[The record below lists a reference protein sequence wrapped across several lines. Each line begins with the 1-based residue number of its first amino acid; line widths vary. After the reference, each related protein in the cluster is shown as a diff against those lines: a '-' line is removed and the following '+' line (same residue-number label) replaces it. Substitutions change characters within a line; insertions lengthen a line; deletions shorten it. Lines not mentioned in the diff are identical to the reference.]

1 MADNYTPQTWVDGPA
16 GGTPISADRLTHIET
31 GIDAID
37 AAVQAL
43 PDQTYV
49 DAGDAAS
56 RNRANHTGTQ
66 AATTITGLATVAT
79 SGAYNDLTGKPTY
92 ATVATT
98 GSYNDLT
105 ATPTIP
111 AAYTD
116 EQAQDATATLFAA
129 GTHTGISFSYNDAGN
144 ALSATVSGGAPTL
157 ANIPAG
163 STITVLKDATTGWP
177 ARPTSRTDVI
187 VAWKGADPSP
197 SIVSSGT
204 GGMLNNVDYR
214 LVTP

>member
-1 MADNYTPQTWVDGPA
+1 MADNYTPQTWVDGPT
-16 GGTPISADRLTHIET
+16 GGTPISAERLNYIEA
-31 GIDAID
+31 GIDAVD

-43 PDQTYV
+43 PDQAYV
-49 DAGDAAS
+49 AAGDTAS
-56 RNRANHTGTQ
+56 RDRANHTGTQ
-66 AATTITGLATVAT
+66 PAGTITGLAAVAT
-79 SGAYNDLTGKPTY
+79 S
-92 ATVATT
+92 
-98 GSYNDLT
+98 GSYNDLSAKPALAIV
-105 ATPTIP
+105 ATSGSYNDLSAKPTIP

-116 EQAQDATATLFAA
+116 EQAQDATAALFAS
-129 GTHTGISFSYNDAGN
+129 GTHSGISFSYNDAGN
-144 ALSATVSGGAPTL
+144 ALSATVTGGGTSPTL

-177 ARPTSRTDVI
+177 TRPTTRTDVI

-197 SIVSSGT
+197 AIGT